1 MTFGD
6 ELQPGR
12 LLKRSRKEEGNIL
25 QPSFSN
31 APQDVDSPMPP
42 KPDKGSTNGPIE
54 ENLLEH
60 YEKMRLSFEPNGISQ
75 NSLLVLKRVSSKCK
89 Y

>member
-1 MTFGD
+1 
-6 ELQPGR
+6 
-12 LLKRSRKEEGNIL
+12 
-25 QPSFSN
+25 
-31 APQDVDSPMPP
+31 MPP